1 LKLSLGI
8 SEVVP
13 GWKLILRQIGIPFH
27 LVNINNTINPDEY
40 PVLIIS
46 SYDKEKS
53 RKNILHYLQSGG
65 SLLLEADIA
74 KSILD
79 FKNKQIYIKYLC
91 MYNNPVFSFSL
102 PVDLNKRCSVSLDAQ
117 YVENQKGQKSVAI
130 KKVGKGTV
138 VILPS
143 GFISSLLD
151 FRITRK
157 NFPTEFGERLPSE
170 RVSKVSKGGIR
181 YLVQT
186 SLQYLFHCC
195 KLPFLHLWYFPDGAK
210 SLFSFRVDTD
220 FSKKQ
225 EVEKLYQICR
235 KNKIRATW
243 FIETKT
249 QADWID
255 FYQGM
260 QDQNIGYHGYRHR
273 IFPDKSR
280 NLQDFK
286 QGLSIFKK
294 NGILPKGYAAPYGEW
309 NPTLAQIVQEKGF
322 LYSSEFGIAYDDF
335 PFLPYLNKSFSSVL
349 QIPIHPI
356 SIGSLRRARHTHQD
370 MLNYYLRIMEIKRAA
385 YQPIIFYHHP
395 CHGCLAIFE
404 QLFKKVVKENIPT
417 ITMEDYSSWWKRR
430 IDIKW
435 DPEIVNGQLKF
446 NSFYRDPSFWIR
458 ASFPSGDEILTPIT
472 KTDPLLKGEYK
483 LMKEKNVSDYDAER
497 LRKFN
502 WRMLVNDIENYWG
515 KLRK

>member
-280 NLQDFK
+280 NLQ
-286 QGLSIFKK
+286 
-294 NGILPKGYAAPYGEW
+294 
-309 NPTLAQIVQEKGF
+309 
-322 LYSSEFGIAYDDF
+322 
-335 PFLPYLNKSFSSVL
+335 
-349 QIPIHPI
+349 
-356 SIGSLRRARHTHQD
+356 
-370 MLNYYLRIMEIKRAA
+370 
-385 YQPIIFYHHP
+385 
-395 CHGCLAIFE
+395 AIFE